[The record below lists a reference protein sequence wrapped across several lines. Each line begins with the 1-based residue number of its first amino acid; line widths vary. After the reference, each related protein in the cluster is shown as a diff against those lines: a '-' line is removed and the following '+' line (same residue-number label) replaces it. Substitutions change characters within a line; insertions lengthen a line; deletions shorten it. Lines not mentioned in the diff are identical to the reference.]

1 MEDFRVGHQEK
12 ISISLCDLFFSVD
25 MYIITS
31 NTLYITSFLPVSLY
45 KKWRSSR
52 TEVVFMANQEKEL
65 EVHPPYQRKLSS
77 AAYL

>member
-65 EVHPPYQRKLSS
+65 EVHRRK
-77 AAYL
+77 